1 MIHLKLAWVMIF
13 QQVIFLKKHQQ
24 IIKIGLNTIEND
36 LTNSYCLFYRYADL
50 ISRMV
55 YWGTLTD
62 KDTIKQLKKAIS
74 IVRGVQDLKVGSL
87 VLARVSSNPMKD
99 FLLSS
104 DGNNENNDLDT
115 CWIFAR
121 VAGHIRAS
129 MVLLYTDP
137 TEKNIV
143 SLTMDR
149 ILPVSNEMINKYIK
163 KEMPSEVRQKNK
175 AKSRKKLIF
184 LLFLVK
190 SSS

>member
-1 MIHLKLAWVMIF
+1 M
-13 QQVIFLKKHQQ
+13 
-24 IIKIGLNTIEND
+24 NTIEND

-163 KEMPSEVRQKNK
+163 KEMPSEVRQKKNK
-175 AKSRKKLIF
+175 IKGKN
-184 LLFLVK
+184 
-190 SSS
+190 